1 MDKDLNTPE
10 EFDLPFEH
18 NADIPNDVEF
28 IIFDEDDI
36 DDDLYWD
43 EPEEDL

>member
-1 MDKDLNTPE
+1 MEKDTNMPE

-18 NADIPNDVEF
+18 TADIPSDVEF

-36 DDDLYWD
+36 DEDLYWD